1 VARGRRSRMKIRTP
15 YSPLALFARQRD
27 DAPPKNSRRLPS
39 LWGALASY
47 RQVHVIEATSGASGV
62 TMRGF
67 GMFKEF
73 GGAVHGSTHTPS
85 SSMS

>member
-1 VARGRRSRMKIRTP
+1 MDEWRG
-15 YSPLALFARQRD
+15 SPLS
-27 DAPPKNSRRLPS
+27 SRASSGLLPIAACPGSAEHLHRLTS

-62 TMRGF
+62 TMRAF
-67 GMFKEF
+67 GMFREF